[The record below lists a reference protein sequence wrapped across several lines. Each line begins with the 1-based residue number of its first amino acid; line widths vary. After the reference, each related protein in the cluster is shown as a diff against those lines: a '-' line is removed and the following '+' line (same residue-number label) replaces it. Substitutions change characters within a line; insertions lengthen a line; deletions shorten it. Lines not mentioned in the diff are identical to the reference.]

1 MGPVDRNECMNGSCE
16 VEVFRGRRNYPFA
29 RNNPTEFPHFFIT
42 NIHLNIVVVV
52 GSSPR

>member
-1 MGPVDRNECMNGSCE
+1 MGTVDRNECMNGSSE
-16 VEVFRGRRNYPFA
+16 VKVFRGRGNYFA